1 MHRLG
6 SARTGLSFDSATAY
20 PLGLGGRQV
29 DRKPDRRPELRL
41 RLSFSPMAFSDLPS
55 RTLYQGVDR
64 APARAF
70 LHAIGLTREDLDKPF
85 IGVSNCWSETMP
97 CNFGLR
103 ELAAPLKSG
112 IRGAGANPMEFNTIA
127 ISDGITMGTEGMKTS
142 LVSREVIADS
152 IELVA
157 RGHMF
162 DALCCLC
169 ACDKTIPASA
179 IALARLDRPGMLL
192 YGGSIMPGTFRGR
205 QVAVGDVYEA
215 IGAAAAGKI
224 SDADLAELE
233 AVACPG
239 AGACGGQYTA
249 NTMSMVMEVIGLS
262 PVGFNSIPAT
272 DPAKHRAAEALG
284 PVAMNLLEQDLRPS
298 RILTRRAFDN
308 AIAAVAASGGSTNA
322 VLHLLALAREVG
334 VQLAIDDIDRI
345 SRRTPLLCDLK
356 PGGRFAAVE
365 LHKAGG
371 IAVLTKRLIEGGFID
386 GDALTV
392 TGRSLG
398 EESESAA
405 ETSGQEVVATLS
417 RPLRAE
423 GGLVILRGNLAPEG
437 AVVKITQHT
446 PVSHRGPARVF
457 NREEDAF
464 AAVYSGRIKPGD
476 VVAIRYEGPKGGPGM
491 REMLDVT
498 AVIVGEGLGQ
508 SVAMVTDGRF
518 SGATRGL
525 MVGHAAPEA
534 AVGGPLAALHD
545 GDIIHID
552 VPSRTLE
559 AEGVDLAGRLSDWA
573 PPPPRYTS
581 GAFAKYIA
589 LVQSASEGADRKS
602 VV

>member
-1 MHRLG
+1 MKLQSH
-6 SARTGLSFDSATAY
+6 TITQ
-20 PLGLGGRQV
+20 GR
-29 DRKPDRRPELRL
+29 
-41 RLSFSPMAFSDLPS
+41 
-55 RTLYQGVDR
+55 DR
-64 APARAF
+64 APARAM
-70 LHAIGLTREDLDKPF
+70 LKGIGFTDEDLAKPI
-85 IGVSNCWSETMP
+85 IGIANTWTETMN
-97 CNFGLR
+97 CNYNLR
-103 ELAAPLKSG
+103 ELAVKVKEGVRA
-112 IRGAGANPMEFNTIA
+112 AGGTPMEFNTIA

-152 IELVA
+152 IELVG

-162 DALCCLC
+162 DAMVTLC

-179 IALARLDRPGMLL
+179 IALARLDRPGLLL
-192 YGGSIMPGTFRGR
+192 YGGSIMAGMFRGR

-224 SDADLAELE
+224 TDADLAELE

-262 PVGFNSIPAT
+262 PVGFNSIPQT
-272 DPAKHRAAEALG
+272 DPAKFPAAEAMGRLALQ
-284 PVAMNLLEQDLRPS
+284 VLDQDLRPS
-298 RILTRRAFDN
+298 QILTRRAFDN

-334 VQLAIDDIDRI
+334 VDLAIDEIDRI

-365 LHKAGG
+365 LHRAGG
-371 IAVLTKRLIEGGFID
+371 IALLTRRLIEGGDVD

-398 EESESAA
+398 EESESVI
-405 ETSGQEVVATLS
+405 ETAGQEVVAPLS

-423 GGLVILRGNLAPEG
+423 GGLVVLRGNLAPDG

-446 PVSHRGPARVF
+446 PTSHRGPARVF

-464 AAVYSGRIKPGD
+464 AAVTSKAIKPGD
-476 VVAIRYEGPKGGPGM
+476 VVVIRYEGPKGGPGM
-491 REMLDVT
+491 REMLGVT
-498 AVIVGEGLGQ
+498 AAIVGEGLGQ

-518 SGATRGL
+518 SGATSGL
-525 MVGHAAPEA
+525 MIGHASPEA
-534 AVGGPLAALHD
+534 AVGGPLAA
-545 GDIIHID
+545 
-552 VPSRTLE
+552 
-559 AEGVDLAGRLSDWA
+559 
-573 PPPPRYTS
+573 
-581 GAFAKYIA
+581 
-589 LVQSASEGADRKS
+589 
-602 VV
+602 

>member
-1 MHRLG
+1 M
-6 SARTGLSFDSATAY
+6 ASF
-20 PLGLGGRQV
+20 
-29 DRKPDRRPELRL
+29 
-41 RLSFSPMAFSDLPS
+41 DLPS
-55 RTLYQGVDR
+55 RTLYQGRDR
-64 APARAF
+64 AAARSF
-70 LHAIGLTREDLDKPF
+70 LHAIGLSAADIDKPF
-85 IGVSNCWSETMP
+85 VGVSNCWSETMP

-112 IRGAGANPMEFNTIA
+112 IRAAGANPMEFNTIA

-179 IALARLDRPGMLL
+179 IALARLDRPGMVL

-205 QVAVGDVYEA
+205 PVAVGDVYEA

-284 PVAMNLLEQDLRPS
+284 PVTMNLLEQDLRPS
-298 RILTRRAFDN
+298 KVLTRRAFDN

-334 VQLAIDDIDRI
+334 VELAIDDIDRI

-365 LHKAGG
+365 LHRAGG
-371 IAVLTKRLIEGGFID
+371 IALLTRRLLEGGYID
-386 GDALTV
+386 GDAMTV

-398 EESESAA
+398 EECDAVT
-405 ETSGQEVVATLS
+405 ETVGQEVVAPLS

-476 VVAIRYEGPKGGPGM
+476 VVVIRYEGPKGGPGM
-491 REMLDVT
+491 REMLQVT
-498 AVIVGEGLGQ
+498 AAIVGEGLGD

-525 MVGHAAPEA
+525 MIGHVAPEA
-534 AVGGPLAALHD
+534 AAGGPLAAIKD
-545 GDIIHID
+545 GDVIDID
-552 VPSRTLE
+552 VETRRLAVEGIDVAARMKGWSPPEPNYSR
-559 AEGVDLAGRLSDWA
+559 GVLA
-573 PPPPRYTS
+573 RY
-581 GAFAKYIA
+581 A
-589 LVQSASEGADRKS
+589 LLVGSASEGAMLKP
-602 VV
+602 